1 MCKYIIIIIIII
13 IIITIITIIYIR
25 TNGAFYF
32 QKCVHGKLNKILIQ
46 PISVSRFSV

>member
-1 MCKYIIIIIIII
+1 MCEYIII
-13 IIITIITIIYIR
+13 IITIIYIR
-25 TNGAFYF
+25 TNGAVYF